1 MKPGFVATGTCSQA
15 ELETLLKEQ
24 MGDKGWHFVRWAHR
38 VSGFHK
44 GMPKTLDCL
53 EGQMFTGD
61 RELRWKPQGQKFDV
75 LLLSRSDAQDFH
87 QLKTSFKSVAGDW
100 MTQDRDA
107 HIYPSTETRLPKGI
121 THNEVKV
128 GQRYFIDQITS
139 TVHFVSLVAKEAK

>member
-53 EGQMFTGD
+53 EGQMFTSD
-61 RELRWKPQGQKFDV
+61 RELRWKPQGQEFNV
-75 LLLSRSDAQDFH
+75 LLLSTQDASDLT
-87 QLKTSFKSVAGDW
+87 QLKPDFTHISGNWV
-100 MTQDRDA
+100 TQDWNA
-107 HIYPSTETRLPKGI
+107 HIYPKTETRLPTVVSADGI
-121 THNEVKV
+121 TI
-128 GQRYFIDQITS
+128 GQRYFIDQTTW
-139 TVHFVSLVAKEAK
+139 TVHFVSLIAKEAK